1 MKVGDIVR
9 FLNAVGGGKVTKIEG
24 NIAYVEEPDGFETPV
39 MVRECV
45 VVDADGGMMPK
56 KKYGSNEPSRYE
68 APAVATPQKAVAA
81 PPVLPPVEEVE
92 GGDVLNVVLGYEPEE
107 PKHLNTS
114 TFDASLVN
122 DSNYYLYVVYATRGD
137 DKQWQCRFADIVEPN
152 MQVILE
158 TLSHDDL
165 PQRERIVVEYVA
177 FKRDKSFRLKNP
189 AAVEFRLD
197 ATKFYKVHCFHEN
210 PYFDNPVI
218 AYDIVKNEVP
228 QRQLVIDS
236 SEIGRAMK
244 EKKQADKPQRRP
256 VEKHHHKPKGGEII
270 EVDLHINSLLDST
283 AGMSNSDMLGVQ
295 MDEFRRVM
303 KDNAMRKGQK
313 IVFIHGKGEGVLRK
327 AIVDELHRKHKQ
339 CEVQDASFR
348 EYGFGATLVIIH

>member
-56 KKYGSNEPSRYE
+56 KKYGSNEQSRYE

-218 AYDIVKNEVP
+218 AYDIVKNDVP
-228 QRQLVIDS
+228 QRQMVIDS
-236 SEIGRAMK
+236 GELERAMR
-244 EKKQADKPQRRP
+244 EKKAADKARRP
-256 VEKHHHKPKGGEII
+256 VVKHQPEQHKKGDIV
-270 EVDLHINSLLDST
+270 EVDLHIDELLDST
-283 AGMSNSDMLGVQ
+283 AGLTNSEMLDVQ
-295 MDEFRRVM
+295 LREFRRVM
-303 KDNAMRKGQK
+303 DENANRHGQK

-327 AIVDELHRKHKQ
+327 AVLDELKRKYKN
-339 CEVQDASFR
+339 CEAQDASFR
-348 EYGFGATLVIIH
+348 EYGFGATLVTVH